1 MTPVQASTVP
11 LFMKHKDVVVE
22 VSSST
27 THLSSLADRSIL
39 RSKAVTGSG
48 KTLAFALP
56 IIEKLLR
63 RERPLR
69 KNEVGALIISP
80 TR

>member
-1 MTPVQASTVP
+1 MPYSVPVVSLRLT
-11 LFMKHKDVVVE
+11 
-22 VSSST
+22 VSSF
-27 THLSSLADRSIL
+27 DRYV
-39 RSKAVTGSG
+39 KAVTGSG

-63 RERPLR
+63 RDHPLR
-69 KNEVGALIISP
+69 KSEVGALIISP